1 MICPRWTPRATAA
14 LANLGGSS
22 RQASCRHIRIPR
34 KGEESGPRRWYS
46 TTEGGNEDGISGP
59 PSRQD
64 SRPSDRTHRASS
76 RSTAASIEEQTPH
89 RLPQHQP
96 KTAATR
102 TANAAGPRRH
112 STDKKDAGG
121 ADDAAGETTNT
132 AYQMWPLLKRRE
144 RAGKHGDERVANA
157 AFAIPKPVFSPR
169 RNVQNPKGT
178 SDSSGFMLVIDGL
191 SPNLSA
197 TDFYRIAPNDFSNWR
212 SAIKKVQQQRKQDT
226 LEPLGRYWVTFSTGE
241 AAVSYR
247 DRLIRLHR
255 LNGFK
260 LRSTSGLWESSV
272 PSSLK
277 VSLASPPAALAAAAA
292 AGVVDG
298 ISDGAQPDQPGTES
312 VAELANSFTLAP
324 GSQAEIPIHRQ
335 RVTVRRPWAKR
346 LAGLVESLGFGERPP
361 VLMVDVY
368 PPTLT
373 AERLH
378 QFISRDGYNR
388 ALRWKVSV
396 PQHLQKSYAEQ
407 GSTEMHAK
415 GARKKG
421 EMDEQDEVASGRR
434 KGASLKSKD
443 REAWETVRGRF
454 VLACADEEEARRF
467 QQSWNQ
473 RALTTL
479 RPEPVRYIVR
489 TSIIHW

>member
-1 MICPRWTPRATAA
+1 MA
-14 LANLGGSS
+14 
-22 RQASCRHIRIPR
+22 
-34 KGEESGPRRWYS
+34 
-46 TTEGGNEDGISGP
+46 
-59 PSRQD
+59 
-64 SRPSDRTHRASS
+64 
-76 RSTAASIEEQTPH
+76 
-89 RLPQHQP
+89 RLTCLP
-96 KTAATR
+96 
-102 TANAAGPRRH
+102 
-112 STDKKDAGG
+112 
-121 ADDAAGETTNT
+121 
-132 AYQMWPLLKRRE
+132 
-144 RAGKHGDERVANA
+144 
-157 AFAIPKPVFSPR
+157 
-169 RNVQNPKGT
+169 
-178 SDSSGFMLVIDGL
+178 
-191 SPNLSA
+191 
-197 TDFYRIAPNDFSNWR
+197 
-212 SAIKKVQQQRKQDT
+212 VQQQRKPDT

-272 PSSLK
+272 PPSLK

-292 AGVVDG
+292 AAGVVDG
-298 ISDGAQPDQPGTES
+298 TSDGAQPDQPGTES
-312 VAELANSFTLAP
+312 VVELANSFTLAP

-396 PQHLQKSYAEQ
+396 PQHLQKSYSEQ
-407 GSTEMHAK
+407 GSPEMHAK
-415 GARKKG
+415 GARKNG
-421 EMDEQDEVASGRR
+421 EMDEKDEVASGRQ
-434 KGASLKSKD
+434 KSASLKSKD